1 MAEPMPQQLQQ
12 RYPDLLTQ
20 QPPILMRRKQ
30 CRNLS
35 EPRDPEDD
43 WMGIT
48 NSSDRRRR
56 QNRLNQR
63 AYRQSNP
70 LTRKARDSI
79 HDDSTTNSEGILIL
93 PTPRDRAIAYAF
105 MQLVR
110 VQHSLN
116 SHRPA
121 MLPSL
126 IRLNAVNAVSNNALH
141 IGIPLEGLCCDDV
154 TSPWSIKTFGPLE
167 STTTPLS
174 CPESLY
180 PTKLQIEIEHHPWV
194 DLLPIPQLRDNMLR
208 AYTGGIIDEDEL
220 CFDILGVTCSQG
232 LDDAYLIVW
241 GESHNAASWE
251 VSVGFLKK
259 WGWLLKGCP
268 ELVESTN
275 RWRQQRGESTLDIL
289 I

>member
-1 MAEPMPQQLQQ
+1 MAEPMPQQPQQ

-20 QPPILMRRKQ
+20 QPPILTRRKQ

-48 NSSDRRRR
+48 DSSDRRRR

-63 AYRQSNP
+63 AYRK
-70 LTRKARDSI
+70 RKARDST
-79 HDDSTTNSEGILIL
+79 HDDSATTSEGILIL

-105 MQLVR
+105 VQLVQ

-121 MLPSL
+121 ILPSL

-154 TSPWSIKTFGPLE
+154 TSPWSIQTFGPLE

-180 PTKLQIEIEHHPWV
+180 PTKLQTEIEHHPWV